1 MDTIIALLNTKNQ
14 IKKKSSNKIT
24 ADKLDYFEKIVSNNQ
39 AMTDEDACME
49 IYGHKIKSATFKSL
63 KYRLEEKLMSEI
75 FNLSS
80 DEINLKSRT
89 NAKLVVSKYYT
100 IAMVL
105 LKNQQR
111 KAAVT
116 LLEKGLRISV
126 QFSYTDLSLMILKPL
141 INHFGFVDV
150 DNKKMKELIK
160 LNDELKDIYM
170 AEDYVQMC
178 NAIISNLYLSN
189 KGSFNNNQLK
199 EFENMVL
206 EMRKLK
212 DKYPSNTIVTY
223 TFDLTFF
230 YYSIVGEHKKCLE
243 IAKESLDVNQSTKNN
258 DVFGIFTSKM
268 NIATS
273 YFQLGQFEEANK
285 WCEEAITMSTY
296 GNRSRLNVY
305 SLYYLSLVGN
315 KEYDKVFEITNI
327 VLEYKILSKLPILQ
341 EHWKIR
347 EAYMHFLIR
356 MGKIGI
362 TEDQK
367 KTLRPFVLTKFL
379 NSVPFYS
386 KDKSGQ
392 NITILI
398 LQILFLI
405 LDRKYGQV
413 IDRVD
418 ALTQYTYRYIR
429 KDDSF
434 RSNCFIKM
442 LLLCVK
448 ADFHPVRTQNFTN
461 ELRKKL
467 VSAPFVTNEMS
478 AQVEIIPYDFLWELV
493 LELLQKNK

>member
-24 ADKLDYFEKIVSNNQ
+24 ADKLDYFEKIILNNQ
-39 AMTDEDACME
+39 SITDEDARME
-49 IYGHKIKSATFKSL
+49 LYGHKIKSAAYKSL
-63 KYRLEEKLMSEI
+63 KYRLEEKLMSEV

-80 DEINLKSRT
+80 EELNLKTRV

-100 IAMVL
+100 VGMVL
-105 LKNQQR
+105 IKNHQR
-111 KAAVT
+111 KAAIS
-116 LLEKGLRISV
+116 LFEKALTISLK
-126 QFSYTDLSLMILKPL
+126 FSYTDLSLMLLKGI
-141 INHFGFVDV
+141 INHYSFVDV
-150 DNKKMKELIK
+150 NIKKMKEFML

-170 AEDYVQMC
+170 AEEYVQMC
-178 NAIISNLYLSN
+178 NATISNLQLMN
-189 KGSFNNNQLK
+189 KGAFNAMQLK
-199 EFENMVL
+199 DFENMVV
-206 EMRKLK
+206 EMAKLK
-212 DKYPSNTIVTY
+212 DKYHSNTIVTY
-223 TFDLTFF
+223 TYDLTFF
-230 YYSIVGEHKKCLE
+230 YYSLIGEHKKCLE
-243 IAKESLDVNQSTKNN
+243 IAMESLEVNQRARNN
-258 DVFGIFTSKM
+258 DLFGIFQSKF
-268 NIATS
+268 NLATS

-285 WCEEAITMSTY
+285 WCLDAISLTAD
-296 GNRSRLNVY
+296 GNRNRLNVY

-327 VLEYKILSKLPILQ
+327 VLEYKILSKLPIVQ

-356 MGKIGI
+356 MGKINI
-362 TEDQK
+362 TEDQR
-367 KTLRPFVLTKFL
+367 KTLRPFVLTKFM

-386 KDKSGQ
+386 KDKTGQ

-448 ADFHPVRTQNFTN
+448 ADFHPIRTQNFTN